1 MASFDFADIAS
12 SLASIFKDEVSRQFN
27 RPSIFNAFASDVL
40 RTVAEEELDVPAPAR
55 PATTLA
61 WGERLLDWDVD
72 FSVDAVDEAGIVSVK
87 ATLPAYAER
96 LTLDLELE
104 APTFTTTV
112 EEE

>member
-61 WGERLLDWDVD
+61 SSTGTSTSR
-72 FSVDAVDEAGIVSVK
+72 STPS
-87 ATLPAYAER
+87 TRPASSPLRRRSRPMPSA
-96 LTLDLELE
+96 
-104 APTFTTTV
+104 
-112 EEE
+112 